1 MKEFRA
7 STRFKI
13 KDEQAFNA
21 RVKELINNWNEFQE
35 RNGRDDIN
43 PVELA
48 MGEALR
54 DPKLAEVV
62 FVCKP
67 ERFDLTRCLAGW
79 RSENVAPEMFQA
91 MFSEEVS
98 AC

>member
-21 RVKELINNWNEFQE
+21 RVKELINNWTEIRKRYNQH
-35 RNGRDDIN
+35 DIN

-54 DPKLAEVV
+54 DPKLAEVI
-62 FVCKP
+62 FVCNP

-79 RSENVAPEMFQA
+79 RSANTAPEMFRA
-91 MFSEEVS
+91 MFSEEVP

>member
-1 MKEFRA
+1 MREFQT

-21 RVKELINNWNEFQE
+21 RVKELINEWNEYRE
-35 RNGRDDIN
+35 RTGWNDIN
-43 PVELA
+43 PVEMA

-67 ERFDLTRCLAGW
+67 KRFDLTRSLAGW
-79 RSENVAPEMFQA
+79 RSETISPEAFRSL
-91 MFSEEVS
+91 FSEEVS

>member
-1 MKEFRA
+1 MKEFRT

-21 RVKELINNWNEFQE
+21 RVKELINNWNEFRK

-67 ERFDLTRCLAGW
+67 ERFDLTRCLAVW
-79 RSENVAPEMFQA
+79 RSEKISPEMFRA
-91 MFSEEVS
+91 MFSEEVP